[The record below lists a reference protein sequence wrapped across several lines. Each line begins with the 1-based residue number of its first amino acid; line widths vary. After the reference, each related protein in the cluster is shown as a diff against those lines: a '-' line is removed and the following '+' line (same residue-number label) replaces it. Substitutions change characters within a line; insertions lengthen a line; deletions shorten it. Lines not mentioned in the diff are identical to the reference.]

1 MNLDV
6 PSLSG
11 TVWVLIGIVLAVQTL
26 LLVIGFVVLVRTP
39 TERVQFGRKWPWVLI
54 MLCLNMIGPILF
66 LVAGRRPAPVA
77 DAPVAASSHVASTV
91 ASTVA
96 SLYGARPGSSSAAP
110 GATGASEASGATGAS
125 GSSDEAQR

>member
-6 PSLSG
+6 PSLG
-11 TVWVLIGIVLAVQTL
+11 GPVWILLGIAFAVQML
-26 LLVIGFVVLVRTP
+26 LLVVGFVVLVRTP
-39 TERVQFGRKWPWVLI
+39 TERVQFGRKWPWGLI

-91 ASTVA
+91 T
-96 SLYGARPGSSSAAP
+96 SLYG
-110 GATGASEASGATGAS
+110 
-125 GSSDEAQR
+125 SDLRAGEGPQR

>member
-11 TVWVLIGIVLAVQTL
+11 TVWLLIGIVLALQTL
-26 LLVIGFVVLVRTP
+26 LLVIGFAVLVRTP

-91 ASTVA
+91 AS
-96 SLYGARPGSSSAAP
+96 LYGARPGSSAASGAASASGAP
-110 GATGASEASGATGAS
+110 GASGAS
-125 GSSDEAQR
+125 GPSDEAQR